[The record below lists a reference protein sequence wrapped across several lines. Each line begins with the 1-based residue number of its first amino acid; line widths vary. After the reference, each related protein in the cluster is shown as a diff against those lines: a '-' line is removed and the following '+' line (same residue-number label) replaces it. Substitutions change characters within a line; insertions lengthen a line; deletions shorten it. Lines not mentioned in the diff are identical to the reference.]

1 MQHSDD
7 KFHPV
12 AISQVMLNFAQRHG
26 IDRQTCLLGTG
37 IVEAE
42 LSRGEGLVTRTQE
55 MRLIENLM
63 LALPSVGVGGF
74 ELGLQ
79 YNLATFGV
87 WGFALRTCKTLRDAV
102 TLGIRY
108 LPLSTAYCRISVCEE
123 GDTFGVIFDPD
134 PIPPHLRQFLLE
146 RDMAT
151 AINLVREIT
160 LQGVA
165 FQGIEF
171 TGEPDVADS
180 VVSSL
185 CGLTPTFHARANR
198 LLVNRAG
205 ASQPFPGYDPVL
217 TRMLEQQCR
226 QRMET
231 VESSGIAG
239 KVRQKLLGNL
249 GLGATL
255 NDMAGE
261 LALSA
266 RSLRRKLEQE
276 GTSYRDLVEEERR
289 QLALQLLRSTA
300 MKIEEVAAHLGYTD
314 AGGFVRAFRRW
325 QGCSPSE
332 YRSEGAGE

>member
-7 KFHPV
+7 KLHPV

-26 IDRQTCLLGTG
+26 IDRETCLLGTG
-37 IVEAE
+37 IADAA
-42 LSRGEGLVTRTQE
+42 LSSGEGLVTRTQE

-63 LALPSVGVGGF
+63 LALPAVGVGGF
-74 ELGLQ
+74 ELGQQ

-87 WGFALRTCKTLRDAV
+87 WGFALRTCKTPRDAAA
-102 TLGIRY
+102 LGVRY
-108 LPLSTAYCRISVCEE
+108 LPLSTAYCRIDIFER
-123 GDTFGVIFDPD
+123 GDTFGGTFDPD

-160 LQGVA
+160 LQGVE
-165 FQGIEF
+165 FTGIEF
-171 TGEPDVADS
+171 TGEPDVAAS
-180 VVSSL
+180 TVEAL
-185 CGLTPTFHARANR
+185 CGVTPTFHARANR
-198 LLVNRAG
+198 ILISRTG
-205 ASQPFPGYDPVL
+205 ANQPFPGYDPVL
-217 TRMLEQQCR
+217 TQMLEQQCR
-226 QRMET
+226 QRMDT
-231 VESSGIAG
+231 MGSSGIAG
-239 KVRQKLLGNL
+239 KVRQKLLGGL

-255 NDMAGE
+255 NDMASE
-261 LALSA
+261 LALSS

-289 QLALQLLRSTA
+289 QLALQLLSNTS
-300 MKIEEVAAHLGYTD
+300 MKIEEVAAHLAYTD

-332 YRSEGAGE
+332 YRADVTG